1 MLPGEDM
8 HYPPFCLRTR
18 DDRAVP
24 GPVALLLCTRSREAR
39 LRDEASTAENSGKE
53 SKHQCLNQGK
63 QSENEKESESRRMM
77 ECTGM
82 RK

>member
-1 MLPGEDM
+1 M

-18 DDRAVP
+18 DERAVP

-53 SKHQCLNQGK
+53 SKQQGLK
-63 QSENEKESESRRMM
+63 RGKPSENVRESESWYTRESESTR
-77 ECTGM
+77 
-82 RK
+82 

>member
-1 MLPGEDM
+1 M

-18 DDRAVP
+18 DERVVP

-53 SKHQCLNQGK
+53 SKQQGLNQGK
-63 QSENEKESESRRMM
+63 SSENEKESASQ
-77 ECTGM
+77 
-82 RK
+82 